1 MVGGMHGRG
10 GICGGDMRGRG
21 ACMAGR
27 LCIGRGYVWWG
38 VCMGVCMAGG
48 MHGGGG
54 YVWHGGCVAGE
65 TATTVGSTHPT
76 GMHSC
81 FFTVVPAINRSYVPA
96 TTRKRLGISGIGE
109 AWVKPV

>member
-1 MVGGMHGRG
+1 MAGGAYVVGTCVAGGHAWQGGCALAGGM
-10 GICGGDMRGRG
+10 CGGVCAWGCAWQG
-21 ACMAGR
+21 ACM
-27 LCIGRGYVWWG
+27 V
-38 VCMGVCMAGG
+38 
-48 MHGGGG
+48 GG